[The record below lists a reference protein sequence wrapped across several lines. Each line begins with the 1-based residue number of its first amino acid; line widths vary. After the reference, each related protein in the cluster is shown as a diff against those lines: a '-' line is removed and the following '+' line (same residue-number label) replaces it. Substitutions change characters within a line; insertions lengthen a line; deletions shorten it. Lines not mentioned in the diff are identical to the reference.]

1 MQTKRC
7 FIAALASVFAAGVAA
22 QTVLDSPELYS
33 GEKALYEAAKKEGM
47 VVSFDTGP
55 TWANW
60 AAQFAA
66 FKKRYPESRNRLQR
80 SGFGRDGRGP
90 GKGEEPPAGGHRVLF
105 RGFGGGR
112 YG

>member
-1 MQTKRC
+1 MKTKC
-7 FIAALASVFAAGVAA
+7 WLIAALASLFAAGVAA
-22 QTVLDSPELYS
+22 QSMLDSPELYG

-66 FKKRYPESRNRLQR
+66 FKKR
-80 SGFGRDGRGP
+80 
-90 GKGEEPPAGGHRVLF
+90 
-105 RGFGGGR
+105 
-112 YG
+112 